1 MLYMAKTAH
10 LQEDDSVRCEGLSEA
25 DAAAMPWALL
35 ALTRVDA
42 DDPGWRLVGTYA
54 SEDAVLAAR
63 RRLSRRLET
72 AADSQFRSEPRPRR
86 GRAKRTDIDQGAD
99 RQSI

>member
-10 LQEDDSVRCEGLSEA
+10 LQADESIRCEGIAEA

-35 ALTRVDA
+35 AMTTRADG

-54 SEDAVLAAR
+54 SESAALAAR
-63 RRLSRRLET
+63 RRLSRRMASATGPRL
-72 AADSQFRSEPRPRR
+72 RYEPAPNLRLSRVSVVDL
-86 GRAKRTDIDQGAD
+86 GD
-99 RQSI
+99 